1 MKHSVNRFYRST
13 SLEISVLLIC
23 AAALVSEQIRVTI
36 AKSSREV
43 IGGAALCLSAALL
56 AWAAASLPW
65 NHKLQ
70 LSALTLTIVAGM
82 AVGNTMP
89 RLLLDALHPGLRF
102 CQQKL
107 LRLGIVLYGI
117 RFTLQDLSNLGPRA
131 LALDVAVIA
140 TVLLTGYW
148 LGTRIFRLDRDT
160 ALLVSAGSGI
170 CGAAA
175 VLATERVIETEPHKV
190 SVAVSTVVVFGTIAM
205 FLYPALYPLTGFTER
220 QFGIYTGATVH
231 EVAQALA
238 AGRAV
243 SQAAS
248 DTAVITKM
256 LRVLLLGPVLVI
268 VSRLR
273 RSKSS
278 GAAGAI
284 SFPWFVF
291 WFGAVI
297 VAQSFVK
304 LNPAA
309 RLHLIDI
316 DTVLLSSAMFAL
328 GVGTRWSRMK
338 QAGTRPLLLAGVIF
352 TGLVLGGW
360 IITRLLV

>member
-1 MKHSVNRFYRST
+1 MPNSKQYGTF
-13 SLEISVLLIC
+13 LAGL
-23 AAALVSEQIRVTI
+23 
-36 AKSSREV
+36 
-43 IGGAALCLSAALL
+43 ALCLSAALL
-56 AWAAASLPW
+56 AWTAAARPW

-70 LSALTLTIVAGM
+70 FSPLTLAIVAGI
-82 AVGNTMP
+82 VLGNTVP
-89 RLLLDALHPGLRF
+89 RSALERLHPGLRF

-107 LRLGIVLYGI
+107 LRLGIVLYGV
-117 RFTLQDLSNLGPRA
+117 RLTVGDLAQLGPRA
-131 LALDVAVIA
+131 LVLDLTVIG
-140 TVLLTGYW
+140 TVLVAGYW
-148 LGTRIFRLDRDT
+148 LGTRVFGLDEDT

-175 VLATERVIETEPHKV
+175 VLATERVIETESHKV
-190 SVAVSTVVVFGTIAM
+190 SVAVGTVVVFGTIAM
-205 FLYPALYPLTGFTER
+205 FLYPVLYPLTGFTQR

-256 LRVLLLGPVLVI
+256 LRVLLLAPVLVI

-273 RSKSS
+273 RRGTA
-278 GAAGAI
+278 GAARRI
-284 SFPWFVF
+284 DFPWFVA

-297 VAQSFVK
+297 LAQSLVK
-304 LNPAA
+304 IPAA
-309 RLHLIDI
+309 ARAHLIDL

-328 GVGTRWSRMK
+328 GVATSWRQMRK
-338 QAGTRPLLLAGVIF
+338 AGTRPLLLATVIF
-352 TGLVLGGW
+352 AGLVCGGW
-360 IITRLLV
+360 AMTRLLV